1 MKIAFFPVD
10 GVGHIN
16 PMLAL
21 ASTLMRQGHHCRFF
35 LGSDKTES
43 LIDQLP
49 FTKES
54 YEFCEYFPEEE
65 RGMAMSKDSMKGVIP
80 PYEEQ
85 DERERR
91 LPDILM
97 FRIIKVLDTYPRAL
111 ARLQEYSP
119 DVIIHDNCL
128 AIPAYAAYL
137 MNIPVVSLCTLPSIN
152 HIGIFMGRKTD
163 EEMLVT
169 LEDYRNSTLL
179 KRARDEFLQKYAFD
193 IFEDAALV
201 QPYLKNGLNI
211 CTGIKDFELDIPQ
224 VIKDNYEGY
233 DNECVYVGPML
244 LTEEEG
250 RVSKITDGPPPKHQW
265 IDEPFPYDTL
275 QKYKD
280 QGKKIV
286 YASFGTV
293 APSKFMWTWE
303 GPPSKM
309 FGAQSSGKEYCRTLW
324 QRLFQVL
331 GGKEDYIVVM
341 ASQSQDPDALQGF
354 DIPTNFIIRRICP
367 QLKVLE
373 VADIFITH
381 GGANSVMESISHNV
395 PMLVLPFY
403 ADQFDNAKMVSQ
415 KGMGLHHHN
424 ALAEC
429 TSAVLEEDIARLM
442 KDRASF
448 VSVCERV
455 HGNLK
460 NAGGSEEAS
469 KHIEAYVNA
478 FQGHEMVRSSSKRY
492 EGYLQRCN
500 ACLLPSLDSV
510 ENILQIFDGAG
521 KTKRQ
526 RAAY

>member
-1 MKIAFFPVD
+1 MVWTPEKIAEE
-10 GVGHIN
+10 I
-16 PMLAL
+16 
-21 ASTLMRQGHHCRFF
+21 
-35 LGSDKTES
+35 GS
-43 LIDQLP
+43 
-49 FTKES
+49 
-54 YEFCEYFPEEE
+54 
-65 RGMAMSKDSMKGVIP
+65 
-80 PYEEQ
+80 YEEQ
-85 DERERR
+85 DETDKLISDFILIGYKKQAKHFPEM
-91 LPDILM
+91 LVGLEEYQPDLI
-97 FRIIKVLDTYPRAL
+97 V
-111 ARLQEYSP
+111 
-119 DVIIHDNCL
+119 HDNCS
-128 AIPAYAAYL
+128 AIPAIGAYML
-137 MNIPVVSLCTLPSIN
+137 NIPVVSNITLPSISSYIPF
-152 HIGIFMGRKTD
+152 IGLDKD
-163 EEMLVT
+163 EDK
-169 LEDYRNSTLL
+169 LEALENIQRS
-179 KRARDEFLQKYAFD
+179 KVMQSARDRILELSKFD
-193 IFEDAALV
+193 IFKDGAIGTI
-201 QPYLKNGLNI
+201 YLKNGLNI

-224 VIKDNYEGY
+224 VIKDRFEGY

-280 QGKKIV
+280 QGKKII

-395 PMLVLPFY
+395 PMLVLPFF

-500 ACLLPSLDSV
+500 TNSFGTSGLERGLSMSFENDFRDSLRDS
-510 ENILQIFDGAG
+510 LG
-521 KTKRQ
+521 K
-526 RAAY
+526 A